1 MATTNFTIT
10 GHDLFIKTPTGE
22 YFQDGGLALVQWDI
36 GYNPSQ
42 HPWTE
47 WVNNPVNISWTGWYV
62 KDYQGVGT
70 GIFGSNGTDV
80 NVASPIYLYIDF
92 NNSSNFD
99 PVKMQNQVWM
109 GQVSDILLLNGQ
121 DQVINLNASNIR
133 SVVGTFDGTTMTSA
147 DWTTWT
153 PTAIPEP
160 SYAPLAVGLFAIA
173 VLWKKL
179 TNRNNQTQ

>member
-10 GHDLFIKTPTGE
+10 GQNLFIKTPTGE
-22 YFQDGGLALVQWDI
+22 YFQDGGLALVQWDL
-36 GYNPSQ
+36 GYNPSLY
-42 HPWTE
+42 PTSEWTM
-47 WVNNPVNISWTGWYV
+47 NPINVSWTAWYV

-70 GIFGSNGTDV
+70 GIFGSNGTAVD
-80 NVASPIYLYIDF
+80 VASPLYLFIDF
-92 NNSSNFD
+92 NNASNYD
-99 PVKMQNQVWM
+99 PIKMQNQVWM
-109 GQVSDILLLNGQ
+109 GQITDILTLNGQ
-121 DQVINLNASNIR
+121 DKVIDLNATTIR
-133 SVVGTFDGTTMTSA
+133 SVVGSFDGTTMTSA
-147 DWTTWT
+147 DWSTWT